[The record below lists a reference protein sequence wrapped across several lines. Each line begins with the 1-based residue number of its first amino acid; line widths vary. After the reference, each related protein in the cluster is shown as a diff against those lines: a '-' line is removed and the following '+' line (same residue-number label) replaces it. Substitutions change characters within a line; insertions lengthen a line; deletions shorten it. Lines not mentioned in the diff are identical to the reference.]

1 MTFARDLLDFGVSI
15 IFENELFRT
24 SMGISNRIMVSSY
37 SPPLEDI
44 SSNSMRNLLLYLF
57 ILDLET
63 MREIS
68 TCNFRVTITSVFLSL
83 AKMLVLPFIKF
94 GGSLVDLLMCISIF
108 GAMEPLHGK
117 LKKLNGGRWLCLCG
131 RKDRLLALR
140 RRKSALLL
148 ILFKVPQF

>member
-63 MREIS
+63 MRFQRAILES
-68 TCNFRVTITSVFLSL
+68 QS
-83 AKMLVLPFIKF
+83 LPFF
-94 GGSLVDLLMCISIF
+94 CLLQRCWF
-108 GAMEPLHGK
+108 
-117 LKKLNGGRWLCLCG
+117 CL
-131 RKDRLLALR
+131 L
-140 RRKSALLL
+140 
-148 ILFKVPQF
+148 